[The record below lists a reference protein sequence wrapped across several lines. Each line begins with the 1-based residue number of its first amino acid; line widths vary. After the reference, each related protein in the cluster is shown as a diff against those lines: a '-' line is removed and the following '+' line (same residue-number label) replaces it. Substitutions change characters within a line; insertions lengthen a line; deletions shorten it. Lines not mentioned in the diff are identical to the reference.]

1 MFVRAVVQEGEN
13 EQAILVPQRGV
24 SRDAKGEALALVVG
38 PGEKVEARR
47 LKLDR
52 AIGDQW
58 LVAQGLAA
66 GDRVI
71 LEGLQKARPGAPVK
85 AVPFGSTAAASP
97 APGAPPAAAPGK

>member
-1 MFVRAVVQEGEN
+1 MFVRALVQEGEN

-71 LEGLQKARPGAPVK
+71 LEGLQKARPGTQVK
-85 AVPFGSTAAASP
+85 AVPFGSTAAAGA
-97 APGAPPAAAPGK
+97 APGAPQAAAPGK